1 MANITVKLLIDP
13 QKNSLTFNKNFRIF
27 STSDPVKGLTE
38 FVEFLEDIIVTGSP
52 ASLDLANLTRQFRY
66 SSNKLDWS
74 LWYDVSPGN
83 LGDAASAFFDPTNY
97 YYFEVKYLYDDGTSN
112 ELISSIQVN
121 EIKLRFKQ
129 AATASPATFTPTVA
143 CSDEKCESIIVN
155 RDPTFRPY
163 EVNSAIGMYQDMSY
177 FTNQLYGHQVVYF
190 RTLPESESG
199 DYIFKEW
206 TLYKN
211 IDRKC
216 IKVMVPKNAFPTN
229 MPKYQEFGL
238 DFQVPFEIH
247 VDHRYFQSIF
257 GSGSEPRKRDFLY
270 FPLINRMFEIQGS
283 YLHRGFMMSPTFWKI
298 QLKKYSPNIDML
310 LKDDTRHFLEN
321 VIQSAETLFE
331 GEVKADIKD
340 ATMPDQYKTI
350 STTFDSSRRAIH
362 PDVTTRPLKYT
373 FNFANLIE
381 NYYDLSTIPLTE
393 LTYEILN
400 ESPILNTSMTLEN
413 LPSLNDK
420 VVQKNDVIFAYQGSG
435 IFAAW
440 KNGAL
445 ITNDKN
451 YLGTSTMFCRVRGPF
466 DYLPNHIG
474 ESEPGRYVRV
484 EAYRDLTFKDQRDV
498 LIDTVGGIDYAR
510 FKVRQTAVIYSA
522 QPKLNE
528 TDSKH
533 LSFTCLFNVPSSTD
547 IVNFINGFDNES
559 QTGVKISGQFVR
571 YSSSMPEGDLN
582 LEVVVNSQVKN
593 YTIVNF
599 KSGEWH
605 ALVVSLSNEYRQ
617 CGVYVYN
624 IVEDPSDIINHTSFN
639 KVFVNASSF
648 SKTSFDLQQY
658 YTLPTSNILISN
670 LRLFNTMIKEEQHEF
685 ILSQQFVK
693 DESML
698 LIIDNCRPQINLPF
712 VAKNR

>member
-1 MANITVKLLIDP
+1 
-13 QKNSLTFNKNFRIF
+13 
-27 STSDPVKGLTE
+27 
-38 FVEFLEDIIVTGSP
+38 
-52 ASLDLANLTRQFRY
+52 
-66 SSNKLDWS
+66 
-74 LWYDVSPGN
+74 
-83 LGDAASAFFDPTNY
+83 
-97 YYFEVKYLYDDGTSN
+97 
-112 ELISSIQVN
+112 
-121 EIKLRFKQ
+121 
-129 AATASPATFTPTVA
+129 
-143 CSDEKCESIIVN
+143 
-155 RDPTFRPY
+155 
-163 EVNSAIGMYQDMSY
+163 
-177 FTNQLYGHQVVYF
+177 
-190 RTLPESESG
+190 
-199 DYIFKEW
+199 
-206 TLYKN
+206 
-211 IDRKC
+211 
-216 IKVMVPKNAFPTN
+216 
-229 MPKYQEFGL
+229 
-238 DFQVPFEIH
+238 
-247 VDHRYFQSIF
+247 
-257 GSGSEPRKRDFLY
+257 
-270 FPLINRMFEIQGS
+270 
-283 YLHRGFMMSPTFWKI
+283 
-298 QLKKYSPNIDML
+298 
-310 LKDDTRHFLEN
+310 
-321 VIQSAETLFE
+321 
-331 GEVKADIKD
+331 
-340 ATMPDQYKTI
+340 
-350 STTFDSSRRAIH
+350 
-362 PDVTTRPLKYT
+362 
-373 FNFANLIE
+373 
-381 NYYDLSTIPLTE
+381 
-393 LTYEILN
+393 
-400 ESPILNTSMTLEN
+400 
-413 LPSLNDK
+413 
-420 VVQKNDVIFAYQGSG
+420 
-435 IFAAW
+435 
-440 KNGAL
+440 
-445 ITNDKN
+445 
-451 YLGTSTMFCRVRGPF
+451 
-466 DYLPNHIG
+466 
-474 ESEPGRYVRV
+474 
-484 EAYRDLTFKDQRDV
+484 V